1 MAKMRLLIMQMHT
14 QRIDLARVTNMAHK
28 QLIIQIDAGRELVK
42 KTHIDEIGIYI
53 VTRTVS

>member
-28 QLIIQIDAGRELVK
+28 QLISQIDEFISAGLENSR
-42 KTHIDEIGIYI
+42 
-53 VTRTVS
+53 R